1 MLKIV
6 FLSLWITQFFEIT
19 IKKVRKDR
27 DIKFFTTERR
37 RKYLLSEPNHH
48 TTKFFTENS
57 LAIEMKRNRDTC
69 E

>member
-6 FLSLWITQFFEIT
+6 FLRITQFFEIT

-27 DIKFFTTERR
+27 DINFFTTERR

>member
-1 MLKIV
+1 MNNPV
-6 FLSLWITQFFEIT
+6 FRNNY
-19 IKKVRKDR
+19 KKVRKDR

-37 RKYLLSEPNHH
+37 RKYLLCEPNHH

-57 LAIEMKRNRDTC
+57 SAIEMKTNRDTC

>member
-1 MLKIV
+1 MNNPV
-6 FLSLWITQFFEIT
+6 FRNNY
-19 IKKVRKDR
+19 KKVRKDR

-48 TTKFFTENS
+48 TTKFITENS
-57 LAIEMKRNRDTC
+57 SAIEMKRNRDTC

>member
-1 MLKIV
+1 MNNPV
-6 FLSLWITQFFEIT
+6 FRNNY
-19 IKKVRKDR
+19 KKVRKDR

-48 TTKFFTENS
+48 HTTKFFTENS
-57 LAIEMKRNRDTC
+57 SAIEMKRNRDTC

>member
-1 MLKIV
+1 MNNPV
-6 FLSLWITQFFEIT
+6 FRNNY
-19 IKKVRKDR
+19 KKVRKDR